1 NYVDAQGKETSQRY
15 PHMILTTV
23 GNKKAPIEN
32 VQPMSINQAFNKV
45 VDDVVIRFSSDLQKQ
60 Q

>member
-1 NYVDAQGKETSQRY
+1 
-15 PHMILTTV
+15 MILSTV

-32 VQPMSINQAFNKV
+32 VQPMTLNEAFNKV
-45 VDDVVIRFSSDLQKQ
+45 VDDVVIRFTYDLQKQ